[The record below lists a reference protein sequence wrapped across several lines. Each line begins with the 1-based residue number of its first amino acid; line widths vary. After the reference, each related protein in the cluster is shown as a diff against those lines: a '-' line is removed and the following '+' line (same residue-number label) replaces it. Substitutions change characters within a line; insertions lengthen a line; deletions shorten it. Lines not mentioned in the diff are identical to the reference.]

1 MSEFKKIIEL
11 SPRRMDEYL
20 EVNNFICPECN
31 GRGEFTNE
39 VGKDKYESIPCS
51 TCLGS
56 GRLKARVVVYWSPEK
71 TSSK

>member
-39 VGKDKYESIPCS
+39 VGKDK
-51 TCLGS
+51 
-56 GRLKARVVVYWSPEK
+56 
-71 TSSK
+71 